1 MIKGSDELQKRSVVL
16 ELSDKDCEGIL
27 SICGSHGIT
36 LSELLENFIHDL
48 TGGSRSNG
56 SDERELADQYI
67 SRCWFTIF
75 AEDTM
80 LKFLLLFYGPGVAA
94 DFVDIYDSIEQA
106 KKIWKLM
113 KRILRSLMKRKS
125 NFQRKIWR
133 TGRSSIT
140 ALFLS
145 IEKFFI
151 WILMLRRKSR
161 LCISGMRKENLCS
174 TTLLRMSLKARK
186 LKLLSFRITH
196 LYCDVAI
203 L

>member
-27 SICGSHGIT
+27 RICGSHGIT

-106 KKIWKLM
+106 KKDLEAYEKDPQKFDEEEIQFSKEDLENWQEQYNSFISEYREIFHLDFNAEKEIAIM
-113 KRILRSLMKRKS
+113 HKWYEERESLLYNIVEDEPES
-125 NFQRKIWR
+125 
-133 TGRSSIT
+133 
-140 ALFLS
+140 
-145 IEKFFI
+145 EKV
-151 WILMLRRKSR
+151 K
-161 LCISGMRKENLCS
+161 
-174 TTLLRMSLKARK
+174 
-186 LKLLSFRITH
+186 
-196 LYCDVAI
+196 DVD

>member
-106 KKIWKLM
+106 KKDLEAYEKDPQKFDEEEIQFSKEDLENWQEQYNSFISEYREIFHLDFNAEKEIAIM
-113 KRILRSLMKRKS
+113 HKWYEERESLLYNIVEDEPES
-125 NFQRKIWR
+125 EKIEIVVLQDN
-133 TGRSSIT
+133 TFV
-140 ALFLS
+140 L
-145 IEKFFI
+145 
-151 WILMLRRKSR
+151 
-161 LCISGMRKENLCS
+161 
-174 TTLLRMSLKARK
+174 
-186 LKLLSFRITH
+186 
-196 LYCDVAI
+196 
-203 L
+203 

>member
-27 SICGSHGIT
+27 RICGSHGIT

-106 KKIWKLM
+106 KKDLEAYEKDPQKFDEEEIQFSKEDLENWQEQYNSFISEYREIFHLDFNAEKEIAIM
-113 KRILRSLMKRKS
+113 HKWYEERESLLYNIVEDEPES
-125 NFQRKIWR
+125 EKIE
-133 TGRSSIT
+133 IVVLQDN
-140 ALFLS
+140 AFVL
-145 IEKFFI
+145 
-151 WILMLRRKSR
+151 
-161 LCISGMRKENLCS
+161 
-174 TTLLRMSLKARK
+174 
-186 LKLLSFRITH
+186 
-196 LYCDVAI
+196 
-203 L
+203 

>member
-106 KKIWKLM
+106 KKDLEAYEKDTQKFDEEEIQFSKEDLENWQEQYNSFISEYREIFHLDFNAEKEIAIM
-113 KRILRSLMKRKS
+113 HKWYEERESLLYNIVEDEPES
-125 NFQRKIWR
+125 EKIEIVVLQDN
-133 TGRSSIT
+133 TFV
-140 ALFLS
+140 L
-145 IEKFFI
+145 
-151 WILMLRRKSR
+151 
-161 LCISGMRKENLCS
+161 
-174 TTLLRMSLKARK
+174 
-186 LKLLSFRITH
+186 
-196 LYCDVAI
+196 
-203 L
+203 

>member
-106 KKIWKLM
+106 KKDLE
-113 KRILRSLMKRKS
+113 
-125 NFQRKIWR
+125 
-133 TGRSSIT
+133 
-140 ALFLS
+140 AY
-145 IEKFFI
+145 EKDPQKFDEEEIQYTKEDLENWLEEYNSFVSAYKEI
-151 WILMLRRKSR
+151 FHLDFNAEKEIP
-161 LCISGMRKENLCS
+161 IMRKWYEEREA
-174 TTLLRMSLKARK
+174 LLYNIVEDEPESEKVK
-186 LKLLSFRITH
+186 
-196 LYCDVAI
+196 DVD

>member
-48 TGGSRSNG
+48 TGGSRSNR

-67 SRCWFTIF
+67 SRCWFTIL

-106 KKIWKLM
+106 KKDLEAYEKDPQKFDEEEIQFSKEDLENWQEQYNSFISEYREIFHLDINAEKEIAIM
-113 KRILRSLMKRKS
+113 HKWYEERESLLYNIVEDEPES
-125 NFQRKIWR
+125 EKIE
-133 TGRSSIT
+133 IVVLQDN
-140 ALFLS
+140 AFVL
-145 IEKFFI
+145 
-151 WILMLRRKSR
+151 
-161 LCISGMRKENLCS
+161 
-174 TTLLRMSLKARK
+174 
-186 LKLLSFRITH
+186 
-196 LYCDVAI
+196 
-203 L
+203 